1 MVSVIIPVYNV
12 EQYLRRCI
20 DSVLAQTYT
29 DLEIILVDDGSP
41 DGSGAICDEYAAK
54 DSRIKV
60 IHQANAGVSAARNAG
75 MDLAS
80 GEYLAFIDSDD
91 FIEPEMYEQ
100 MLAAAEKTGADVV
113 ECNYRMGQ
121 QTNQDSGELFVFTGM
136 EALEKM
142 FSWERLKDGFAVSP
156 FNKLLRT
163 AAAEDIRFLEGCTFA
178 EDALFATELFGRVN
192 SVAKLD
198 RTFYTYYMSEGSAV
212 RSDYSVRR
220 ADEVG
225 AYCRIVELLR
235 GYGNEQLYVYMK
247 KRWQMR
253 ILFHWLECYMRR
265 SDPVFR
271 QKAKQL
277 KAQFR
282 VSYDKR
288 ERIYSKGERVKFTA
302 FLTCPHLFYVLYSS
316 YLKKKGYEKFA

>member
-113 ECNYRMGQ
+113 ECNYQYG
-121 QTNQDSGELFVFTGM
+121 TWENTDSGEVYVDTGLQALKKAFFQERYGSGHSICPCTKLMARGLF
-136 EALEKM
+136 EK
-142 FSWERLKDGFAVSP
+142 V
-156 FNKLLRT
+156 
-163 AAAEDIRFLEGCTFA
+163 RFLEGCSIA
-178 EDALFATELFGRVN
+178 EDVLFCAQLYALSET
-192 SVAKLD
+192 SAKLD
-198 RTFYTYYMSEGSAV
+198 KTFYTYYQSEGSAIRGGYRV
-212 RSDYSVRR
+212 KT
-220 ADEVG
+220 ADEVDADRRLIDVMEQTG
-225 AYCRIVELLR
+225 DEELIRFAKGYYLAKTTHHWVMCHLR
-235 GYGNEQLYVYMK
+235 RVQPEFK
-247 KRWQMR
+247 
-253 ILFHWLECYMRR
+253 E
-265 SDPVFR
+265 
-271 QKAKQL
+271 KAKQL
-277 KAQFR
+277 RCQFR
-282 VSYDKR
+282 QDYPAMKADL
-288 ERIYSKGERVKFTA
+288 SKGQRLKFTL
-302 FLTCPHLFYVLYSS
+302 FLTLPGVYCEIYAR
-316 YLKKKGYEKFA
+316 KQGCKE